1 MPHRI
6 RRGPIALRRLAAGLL
21 AVALLGG
28 CADFPDTGRREFRE
42 KPEVGANAGPQP
54 EVPEPMVPLP
64 GEPGQ
69 PPGPQGPQR
78 QPPPPEGCTDFDPVV
93 VATCLDPVSA
103 VAVLPGGEAAVVA
116 ERATGRVLRVER
128 GQPSTVIATLPVDPA
143 GGGLL
148 GLALSPSYA
157 EDELLYVYLATPAD
171 TRVVRVVPGDA
182 PKPVLTGIPRAAS
195 GNTGALALDGQ
206 GALLVA
212 TGDPAGAAVPRSLA
226 GKVLRIDPFGAPAPG
241 NTDPTSPV
249 IAAGLR
255 SPRGLC
261 TDPVTGNTYVTDRDG
276 ARDLLFRVRPGQP
289 LGAAVWTWPGRPGV
303 TGCAAAP
310 GVLAVTLTDAAGL
323 FVLRTTPEGAF
334 TGQPRTVLQRAYGRL
349 TAATLG
355 PDGLV
360 WMGTANKAGG
370 TPVSSDDRV
379 VRIPPPTGGG
389 SGID

>member
-1 MPHRI
+1 MPVPHRI
-6 RRGPIALRRLAAGLL
+6 RREPVALRRLAASLL
-21 AVALLGG
+21 AVAVLGG
-28 CADFPDTGRREFRE
+28 CADFPDSGRREFRE
-42 KPEVGANAGPQP
+42 KPEIGANAGPQP
-54 EVPEPMVPLP
+54 EVPEPGVPLP

-69 PPGPQGPQR
+69 PPGPHGP
-78 QPPPPEGCTDFDPVV
+78 PPPPEGCTDFDPVV

-128 GQPSTVIATLPVDPA
+128 GQPPTVIATLPVDAA

-157 EDELLYVYLATPAD
+157 EDELLYAYLTTSAD

-212 TGDPAGAAVPRSLA
+212 TGDPTRAAGPGSLA

-249 IAAGLR
+249 IAGGLR
-255 SPRGLC
+255 SPGGLC
-261 TDPVTGNTYVTDRDG
+261 TDPVAGSTYVTDRDG

-289 LGAAVWTWPGRPGV
+289 LGAAAWTWPDRPGV
-303 TGCAAAP
+303 TGCSAAP

-323 FVLRTTPEGAF
+323 YVLRTTPEGAF
-334 TGQPRTVLQRAYGRL
+334 TGQPRTVLQGVYGRL